1 MRQFGSIMATVPS
14 FWKAAGMLV
23 AVQCSSR
30 KLVAVSAMGVLTSG
44 ETVQNLFR
52 MLERNM
58 PPSWILGD
66 ISMMASHSAWE
77 TKHDSMCPREE
88 GNMQ

>member
-23 AVQCSSR
+23 VVQCSSR
-30 KLVAVSAMGVLTSG
+30 KPVAVSAMGD

-66 ISMMASHSAWE
+66 ISMMVSHSAWE